1 MGQSPISP
9 KTQKGAIIGLDPF
22 NPLASLII
30 FQYNPDTLT
39 RTVTANTNSQYGQ
52 FTPGEAMR
60 LTGPPSEDISA
71 EIELDATDQLE
82 TGSFPATALGI
93 HPVLASLEM
102 LIYPKVASIITNA
115 ILEATTGVIE
125 VVPPEAPLALFIW
138 GLPRVVPVR
147 IQSFT
152 ITEEAFDQN
161 LNPIRARVTLQ
172 MRVLTYRDLGLLSVG
187 GAIFAAH
194 QVLKEAMATINGIG
208 SIAAAASGSVSF
220 SVGG

>member
-39 RTVTANTNSQYGQ
+39 RTVTANTNSQFGQ

-102 LIYPKVASIITNA
+102 LIYPKVANIIANA
-115 ILEATTGVIE
+115 ILEATGVVE

-138 GLPRVVPVR
+138 GLPRIVPVR

-152 ITEEAFDQN
+152 ITEEAFDQT

-172 MRVLTYRDLGLLSVG
+172 MRVLTYRDLGLLSAG

-194 QVLKEAMATINGIG
+194 QVLKEAMATINGVG
-208 SIAAAASGSVSF
+208 SIASAGQIAF
-220 SVGG
+220 SI